1 MILAHPLSPNA
12 FMGQSVHCQYQYC
25 QLEGTDDDDDDD
37 DDDDN
42 DLEAMEVEHLE

>member
-1 MILAHPLSPNA
+1 MPSWGRVSTVNINTAN
-12 FMGQSVHCQYQYC
+12 
-25 QLEGTDDDDDDD
+25 LEGTDDDDDDD